1 MSDIEITTL
10 ADRPALMEQLT
21 SFAPDGW
28 PEFMTKDKT
37 ANALLGQVWRLFP
50 AQCVVATEDGT
61 LVAFG
66 RSIPFVFPDDDR
78 SELPDAGW
86 DQVMVWGMTDHR
98 HDREPNA
105 SSALEILIS
114 ESHKGKGL
122 SYLMLDALKTAVR
135 QLGHTTLYAP
145 VRPNGKTDPQ
155 LSMAAYVR
163 QVRDDGLP
171 VDPWLR
177 VHVRAGGTIVK
188 VAPAS
193 MVIAGS
199 LAQWRQWTGLA
210 FDRDGDVEVPGALT
224 PVHCSLTHDRA
235 VYVEPNVWIRHDLH
249 TGS

>member
-86 DQVMVWGMTDHR
+86 D
-98 HDREPNA
+98 
-105 SSALEILIS
+105 
-114 ESHKGKGL
+114 
-122 SYLMLDALKTAVR
+122 
-135 QLGHTTLYAP
+135 
-145 VRPNGKTDPQ
+145 
-155 LSMAAYVR
+155 
-163 QVRDDGLP
+163 
-171 VDPWLR
+171 
-177 VHVRAGGTIVK
+177 
-188 VAPAS
+188 
-193 MVIAGS
+193 
-199 LAQWRQWTGLA
+199 
-210 FDRDGDVEVPGALT
+210 
-224 PVHCSLTHDRA
+224 
-235 VYVEPNVWIRHDLH
+235 
-249 TGS
+249 